1 MRFGGMIST
10 VDIKSMSREECRS
23 FFESAGEPGYR
34 ADQVLEWLYRHRV
47 SSYDDMTNLPRLL
60 RAKLAE
66 VAPLRSPE
74 VLARS
79 VSPGGDTTK
88 YLMGLVDG
96 NAVEAVLMEHD
107 YGLSLCVSSQVGC
120 QMGCAFCASGLGGLV
135 RDLTCG
141 EMIDQMLAANDDA
154 AERFDTAR
162 ISSVVVMGS
171 GEPLLNY
178 DSVIKFVRLAN
189 WDRGFGIGARH
200 ITISTCGIVPG
211 IMRLAGEGI
220 PLTLSVSLHASDDAT
235 RSSIMKVNAAYP
247 ISTLVKACSQY
258 AEITGRRVTYEYALM
273 AGVNDSP
280 AHAERLAGMLRG
292 TLCHVN
298 LIPLNPVPETP
309 YVRPA
314 SRVVE
319 AFAGALQSRG
329 IEATIRRQM
338 GFVMFRLAC
347 LAVLYWFL
355 YRVCACLVSDA
366 QASSAA
372 CREEEEEDTDG

>member
-23 FFESAGEPGYR
+23 FFESVGEPGYR
-34 ADQVLEWLYRHRV
+34 ADQVLEWLYGQRV
-47 SSYDDMTNLPRLL
+47 SSYEDMTNLPRLL

-74 VLARS
+74 VLAQR
-79 VSPGGDTTK
+79 VSPSGDTVK
-88 YLMGLVDG
+88 YLMGLVDD
-96 NAVEAVLMEHD
+96 NAVEAVLMRHD

-120 QMGCAFCASGLGGLV
+120 PMGCAFCASGIGGLV

-141 EMIDQMLAANDDA
+141 EMIDQMLAASSDA
-154 AERFDTAR
+154 AERLDGMR
-162 ISSVVVMGS
+162 VSSLVVMGS

-178 DSVIKFVRLAN
+178 DNVIKFIRLVN
-189 WDRGFGIGARH
+189 WDRGFGIGYRH
-200 ITISTCGIVPG
+200 IAISTCGIVPG
-211 IMRLAGEGI
+211 ILRLAGEGM
-220 PLTLSVSLHASDDAT
+220 PLTLSVSLHAPDDVT

-247 ISTLVKACSQY
+247 ISTLVKACGQY
-258 AEITGRRVTYEYALM
+258 AQITGRRVTYEYALI

-280 AHAERLAGMLRG
+280 AHAERLAGVLRG

-314 SRVVE
+314 SCVVE
-319 AFAGALQSRG
+319 AFASALQSRG
-329 IEATIRRQM
+329 VEATIRREM
-338 GFVMFRLAC
+338 GC
-347 LAVLYWFL
+347 GI
-355 YRVCACLVSDA
+355 D
-366 QASSAA
+366 AA
-372 CREEEEEDTDG
+372 CGQLRRRWVSRRGAEEADPG